1 MACWS
6 ITWASPALALS
17 SVLPRALAVQIQEED
32 VGTAVSTRVQV
43 LGPTSNVSTALV
55 TASLKH
61 LLAAPEPSAIVTV
74 QLSLCFLLVM
84 DYLHRGW

>member
-17 SVLPRALAVQIQEED
+17 SVLPRALAVQIQEE
-32 VGTAVSTRVQV
+32 GTAVSTRVQV

>member
-17 SVLPRALAVQIQEED
+17 SVLPRALAVQIQEE
-32 VGTAVSTRVQV
+32 GTAVSTRVEV

-55 TASLKH
+55 TTSLKH
-61 LLAAPEPSAIVTV
+61 LLAISNSDCAAFFVLSSSHGLFAQRVVT
-74 QLSLCFLLVM
+74 
-84 DYLHRGW
+84 H